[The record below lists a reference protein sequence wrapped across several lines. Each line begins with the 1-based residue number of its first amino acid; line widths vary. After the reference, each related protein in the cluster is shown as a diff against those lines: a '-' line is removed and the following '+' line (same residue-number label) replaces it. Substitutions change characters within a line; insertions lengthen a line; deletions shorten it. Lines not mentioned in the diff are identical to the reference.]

1 MLKSVVKL
9 IIVLGVQGL
18 FLHACD
24 AGYSETGDVVS
35 ATVASKTQND
45 AVPARLI
52 TVYLKPRQD
61 LGYIPLFDGR
71 VVVAE
76 SVSMV
81 PVTMARG
88 TVVTAGVDVVHI
100 GASCQMLQETYPAMR
115 DCVEEE
121 TAEFQYGA
129 VESTA
134 VTDTDGFA
142 QLYVSG
148 SGRYRLRVKSWA
160 TEEDAKCFWGGQESF
175 DSAVS
180 EVTVQ
185 VLVFCE

>member
-1 MLKSVVKL
+1 
-9 IIVLGVQGL
+9 
-18 FLHACD
+18 
-24 AGYSETGDVVS
+24 
-35 ATVASKTQND
+35 
-45 AVPARLI
+45 
-52 TVYLKPRQD
+52 
-61 LGYIPLFDGR
+61 
-71 VVVAE
+71 
-76 SVSMV
+76 MV

-88 TVVTAGVDVVHI
+88 TVLTAGVDVVHI

-142 QLYVSG
+142 QLYIGG
-148 SGRYRLRVKSWA
+148 SERYRLRVKSWA
-160 TEEDAKCFWGGQESF
+160 TKEDAKCFWSGQESF